1 MISITDSPGG
11 VTIPVRAQP
20 GARRTAIVCEH
31 AGALKVA
38 VNAPPVDGKANAALE
53 EALAGWLGLKRSQV
67 SLAKGASSRDKAFS
81 ALGID
86 ADMARARLAPH
97 LPPA

>member
-20 GARRTAIVCEH
+20 GARRTAIVGEH

-53 EALAGWLGLKRSQV
+53 EALAGWLGLKR
-67 SLAKGASSRDKAFS
+67 
-81 ALGID
+81 
-86 ADMARARLAPH
+86 RARPSRRRS
-97 LPPA
+97 PAGSA